1 VIRNLFVNA
10 LKFTPDNGTIHTEVK
25 STEKGARL
33 SIQDT
38 GLGIPSHYIRK
49 VFDKFV
55 QVESREYSAGL
66 GLAFSKLAV
75 EAHGGQIGVESE
87 EGKGSTFW
95 FTLPR

>member
-10 LKFTPDNGTIHTEVK
+10 LKFTPNDGTIRTEVK
-25 STEKGARL
+25 STEEGARV

-38 GLGIPSHYIRK
+38 GVGIPSHYIRK
-49 VFDKFV
+49 VFEKFV

-87 EGKGSTFW
+87 EGKGSIFW
-95 FTLPR
+95 FTLPK